1 LFWREI
7 EDITKPR
14 VWFLFEEGKEGDTQ
28 QRTVKNQKNKR
39 HLFVLISFWLLW
51 ESDGRERE
59 RMILIW
65 WVVSCFPCILYDQI

>member
-1 LFWREI
+1 M

-39 HLFVLISFWLLW
+39 YLFVLISFW
-51 ESDGRERE
+51 
-59 RMILIW
+59 
-65 WVVSCFPCILYDQI
+65 